1 MATPGHAELDVGHPA
16 PDRAQISLGLLM
28 FGIFGAPAAWML
40 QLLAGSSIAGLV
52 CLGPGGTAVAT
63 ARADW
68 ANPTMIAIN
77 LAALLI
83 AGVALAASFR
93 ILRQTNSGYAGGHD
107 SVMEAGEGRSRYMA
121 IWGVWTSLLFIF
133 AIAFNTISAFWSG
146 LCGL

>member
-1 MATPGHAELDVGHPA
+1 MAKSEHAEFDVGHPA
-16 PDRAQISLGLLM
+16 PDRAQVSLGLLM

-40 QLLAGSSIAGLV
+40 QLVAGASIGGLV
-52 CLGPGGTAVAT
+52 CLGPHGTALAT

-68 ANPTMIAIN
+68 ANPAMIAIN

-83 AGVALAASFR
+83 AAVALAASFR
-93 ILRQTNSGYAGGHD
+93 TLHQTGSGYAEGHD

-133 AIAFNTISAFWSG
+133 AIAFNTIAVFWSG